1 MDEFLYF
8 FMKTYVGTVL
18 FGGGGGGGGG
28 GGRVSSKN
36 KKNYLILIFEIPSHM
51 EL

>member
-18 FGGGGGGGGG
+18 FGGGGGGRGAGFIEKQEKLPD
-28 GGRVSSKN
+28 S
-36 KKNYLILIFEIPSHM
+36 YL
-51 EL
+51 